1 MVESLRAK
9 SDVQFISKILS
20 SNPSC
25 SRIGIVDRMQ
35 NQFEHKRAQNEFV
48 EIEVIKAKKYYKE
61 NALQILEAQP
71 TNAIRNLR
79 REA

>member
-9 SDVQFISKILS
+9 SDAQFISKILG

-35 NQFEHKRAQNEFV
+35 NQYELKRAQNEFV
-48 EIEVIKAKKYYKE
+48 EIEVIKAK
-61 NALQILEAQP
+61 
-71 TNAIRNLR
+71 
-79 REA
+79 